1 MAQAHYLLSA
11 MRKRNGGLTTHMPD
25 ETALDPNG
33 VNATRLQILRT
44 MLGIEAQFNQN
55 VGVKNQAALREQQFK
70 LQQRDDARTQ
80 LVEKEN
86 ELALLEKRLAGKK
99 REAAD
104 LKAQDAR
111 DEEERTATAKR
122 NKKDNNGEE
131 IKPPLT
137 DAQQTTKQQIAELDG
152 KIAEMETK
160 KTSLTSEIGTLR
172 TQSTAAVEAPTLTDA
187 PLNATTAAQL
197 QTPNN
202 LDKFVTQALD
212 NMKGKP
218 SVAASIALDNFIG
231 MQYEIIAKQMTLL
244 RDEIGPDER
253 IVFLELP
260 SSIYTVPGKADDY
273 MVQVEWEA
281 NWYCDVKEKDDAM
294 ISGENRYSRDQQGQ
308 RITFAEIERRWLND
322 RLGLTEEEQRKVIF
336 GLLGKKEGDD
346 NSEAFAEIQKHDST
360 GLDVRWKPVDLT
372 PDLKGFLQG
381 KLSEAHAI
389 TAPSDKSTSGSS
401 SKQNTNPNAG
411 GKRMQVRALD
421 VIPRQSALNINDYH
435 ATSNNLNFLGVM
447 KLLIGLGI
455 KVDYQRQKDLYE
467 QFLQQEVFASGY
479 GKGDQKFGW
488 TFGPMPGSHR
498 VIPGLKTTYAVLAV
512 PRNTAAIELTA
523 RSRAFPRCTSPE
535 STSAPIIEETVFLV
549 SVPGEYTDN
558 FYVDNI
564 AYTPV
569 KKGEPVTAIIK
580 GDYFSPQ
587 LGVLINGVPLTRA
600 LAVTSNENQSSE
612 CNFLAGK
619 ISGCYEQVSSREMV
633 LNFSMGNPAYTGTPT
648 VTLVSPEKSSAVNFF
663 PLEINYRGRG
673 QLFKYSEKEPMFI
686 EELTLDAKLS
696 DIGKAVV
703 PEGEVKDDNDNRS
716 LSQYRKALLT
726 GRGMRPSARISI
738 ANKVIK
744 NKENVIEENHRAYV
758 DEQVKAYKEN
768 SDNHVATLADAED
781 RLKQQLAGDYARRI
795 LDQRDADLVAQIA
808 KAEKVDQ
815 KKADRLKTDL
825 EAFRGRRHVEQLE
838 EERLYS
844 PALKDRDGFFKALRQ
859 REIYLKADEKVKEGK
874 SLNKARKEATEEF
887 DGKVNLRNDQEYVE
901 QLSTNAYL
909 LYFKQPG
916 AASWKLHFEHNT
928 RQGIEEKEIDVSY
941 DPIVDFTIQ
950 RYVPPSPAAP
960 VSRRGRPAEETRATV
975 KIKFVS
981 LNPKD
986 YPVTD
991 VTIKP
996 DDGEAVASTRIQ
1008 DNGVYER
1015 EFRVNLD
1022 NRQERDTIHVTITTT
1037 HLATK
1042 TNVSIPLPL
1051 RPVIESIENPRI
1063 TGARV
1068 DKAQGFI
1075 DEEPQVVIRGRN
1087 LQKVAKVYFG
1097 DQAVNPIGNN
1107 ESTTLVVKVPKIDHI
1122 KYADNDGVDSS
1133 KSRYRLLKKQVP
1145 VKVETS
1151 QNFEPTKV
1159 SGALF
1164 FTYLEKS
1171 VTENSTSP
1179 GYVGRHK

>member
-1 MAQAHYLLSA
+1 MIARKMTPHLALILTVCAALLFALVPYGAQADSRSKTRQRVQVQLGKPSVWSMAQAHYLLSK
-11 MRKRNGGLTTHMPD
+11 MRKKNGDLTTHMPD

-70 LQQRDDARTQ
+70 LQQRDDARAQ

-86 ELALLEKRLAGKK
+86 ELALLDKRLAGKK
-99 REAAD
+99 RESAD
-104 LKAQDAR
+104 LKAQDAVV
-111 DEEERTATAKR
+111 EEERTATAKR

-160 KTSLTSEIGTLR
+160 KTSLTSEIATLK
-172 TQSTAAVEAPTLTDA
+172 TQSTAAVESPNLTEA
-187 PLNATTAAQL
+187 PLNATTAGQL

-202 LDKFVTQALD
+202 LDKFVSQALD

-346 NSEAFAEIQKHDST
+346 NSAAFAEIQKKDST

-372 PDLKGFLQG
+372 PDLKGFLQD
-381 KLSEAHAI
+381 KLIKARAI

-401 SKQNTNPNAG
+401 SKQNTNPNTS

-498 VIPGLKTTYAVLAV
+498 VLPGLKTTYAVLAV

-523 RSRAFPRCTSPE
+523 RSRAFPRCASPE
-535 STSAPIIEETVFLV
+535 STSAPIVEETVFLV

-587 LGVLINGVPLTRA
+587 LGILVNGVPLTRA

-612 CNFLAGK
+612 CNFSAGK

-663 PLEINYRGRG
+663 PLQINYRDGKSK
-673 QLFKYSEKEPMFI
+673 LYKHSEKEPMFI
-686 EELTLDAKLS
+686 DDLS
-696 DIGKAVV
+696 LNPSITVTGQTAVIVNGEAVRFVKA
-703 PEGEVKDDNDNRS
+703 R
-716 LSQYRKALLT
+716 LT
-726 GRGMRPSARISI
+726 GNGMRPTAGIFVDNRLIQ
-738 ANKVIK
+738 NKGQLGF
-744 NKENVIEENHRAYV
+744 A
-758 DEQVKAYKEN
+758 A
-768 SDNHVATLADAED
+768 LA
-781 RLKQQLAGDYARRI
+781 
-795 LDQRDADLVAQIA
+795 
-808 KAEKVDQ
+808 
-815 KKADRLKTDL
+815 
-825 EAFRGRRHVEQLE
+825 
-838 EERLYS
+838 
-844 PALKDRDGFFKALRQ
+844 P
-859 REIYLKADEKVKEGK
+859 
-874 SLNKARKEATEEF
+874 N
-887 DGKVNLRNDQEYVE
+887 QEYVE
-901 QLSTNAYL
+901 QLSTNAYEI
-909 LYFKQPG
+909 YFKQP
-916 AASWKLHFEHNT
+916 ARSTWKLRYEQNT
-928 RQGIEEKEIDVSY
+928 RQGIEAKEIDVSMDTFPAY
-941 DPIVDFTIQ
+941 TIV
-950 RYVPPSPAAP
+950 RYVSPPLSAPSP
-960 VSRRGRPAEETRATV
+960 RRGAQVAAQASVTIRFGSLDPKTYPINAVNPKSAGVHRPGNPDRSNGGWEEEFLVDTDNGQEQDA
-975 KIKFVS
+975 IKF
-981 LNPKD
+981 
-986 YPVTD
+986 D
-991 VTIKP
+991 VTTSL
-996 DDGEAVASTRIQ
+996 STKNV
-1008 DNGVYER
+1008 D
-1015 EFRVNLD
+1015 
-1022 NRQERDTIHVTITTT
+1022 VT
-1037 HLATK
+1037 
-1042 TNVSIPLPL
+1042 LPL

-1068 DKAQGFI
+1068 DRAQGFI

-1087 LQKVAKVYFG
+1087 LQRVAKVYFG

-1122 KYADNDGVDSS
+1122 KYTDNDGVDSS

-1171 VTENSTSP
+1171 VTEDSTSS